1 MSNEKISSDQKDFV
15 VSHQNSESLSVGER
29 IQLAVKKAG
38 GSKHISAVSKIPGP
52 TIYGYIN
59 GRQLPANAAYKLA
72 AACGVSLEW
81 LITGSE
87 DGPSLPPVMRG
98 LEAIIDGNTGEARP
112 LTDVIEFPK
121 YEVRLSAGHG
131 SIAQFTQEIIP
142 SFLALPRFL
151 LPKEIIALAP
161 HLIAVDVSG
170 DSMTPTL
177 SDGDTL
183 LVDTRVQSVISGSVY
198 AIRADDEVLVKRLNR
213 HLDGNIE
220 VISDNP
226 RFKPQLIEA
235 ATARRLWADGEA
247 PLKIIGRVIW
257 RMGAAI

>member
-1 MSNEKISSDQKDFV
+1 MSNEKISSDKKDFA
-15 VSHQNSESLSVGER
+15 VSHPNSENLSVGER
-29 IQLAVKKAG
+29 LQSAVKKAG
-38 GSKHISAVSKIPGP
+38 GSKHISTVSKIPSP

-87 DGPSLPPVMRG
+87 NGPSLPPVMRG
-98 LEAIIDGNTGEARP
+98 AETVTDAQTGEEHS
-112 LTDVIEFPK
+112 LSDVIEFRK
-121 YEVRLSAGHG
+121 YEVHLSAGHG
-131 SIAQFTQEIIP
+131 AVAHIAHEFIP
-142 SFLALPRFL
+142 SFIAIPRYF
-151 LPKEIIALAP
+151 LPKEIIAAAP

-198 AIRADDEVLVKRLNR
+198 AIRAEDEVLVKRLNR

-247 PLKIIGRVIW
+247 PLKIIGRVLW
-257 RMGAAI
+257 RMGSTI